1 MTTYLPQTGV
11 FMGRP
16 PCENCGAAFRLHGL
30 SGTTGVE
37 LAASAN
43 SGDRLACPTAYRPA
57 SLDEARAR
65 LAEAETSG
73 DQARIFVARGDLQR
87 LQAAPAPPQRPVEVE
102 VQDPLTGKW
111 HWRAKR

>member
-57 SLDEARAR
+57 SLDDAEKALVRAI
-65 LAEAETSG
+65 LSG
-73 DQARIFVARGDLQR
+73 DQAASFVARGEVQR
-87 LQAAPAPPQRPVEVE
+87 LGGDPDAIQRDAEAA
-102 VQDPLTGKW
+102 L
-111 HWRAKR
+111 